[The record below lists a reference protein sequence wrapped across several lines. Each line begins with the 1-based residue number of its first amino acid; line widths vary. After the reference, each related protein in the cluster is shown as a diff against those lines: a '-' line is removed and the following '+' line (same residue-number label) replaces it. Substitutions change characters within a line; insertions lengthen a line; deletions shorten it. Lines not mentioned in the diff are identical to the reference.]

1 LTSKVEEELRKLS
14 VEMRILEQTA
24 ETLQSRI
31 NMVNAA
37 ITDLTYASK
46 TLEGLEKEKEKS
58 ELLIPIGGSSYIRA
72 KLENPDK
79 VIVGMGAGVSVE
91 KTLQEAKEILKKRM
105 DDLEKAR
112 ASLQQQFSQVANRMN
127 QDKERFDVLANELRL
142 KSGLSGLVNKI
153 TTTELKAEN
162 LRPIL
167 AEFKINLIENDVA
180 VPVAERIC
188 EEMEKRLDGVQ
199 VKRLEDRKKIVR
211 ENLREVLLE
220 TMLTNDKIDM
230 LKAIEEKRRR
240 GEPFVIVF
248 VGINGTGKTTT
259 IAKIAN
265 FLTRK
270 GYSVVLACSDTYR
283 AGSIEQL
290 EEHAKRLGV
299 KMVKHKYGAD
309 PAAVAYDTIS
319 HAKAHGI
326 NVVLIDTAGRIQ
338 TNRNLMNE
346 LAKIKRIVKPDLTVL
361 TVDSLT
367 GNDAVM
373 QAEEFQ
379 KSVGID
385 ATILTK
391 VDADVKGGSAISV
404 TYITKKPVLFIGT
417 GQKYEDLEEFK
428 PEKFVSMILR

>member
-1 LTSKVEEELRKLS
+1 
-14 VEMRILEQTA
+14 MF
-24 ETLQSRI
+24 
-31 NMVNAA
+31 
-37 ITDLTYASK
+37 
-46 TLEGLEKEKEKS
+46 EK
-58 ELLIPIGGSSYIRA
+58 
-72 KLENPDK
+72 
-79 VIVGMGAGVSVE
+79 
-91 KTLQEAKEILKKRM
+91 
-105 DDLEKAR
+105 
-112 ASLQQQFSQVANRMN
+112 
-127 QDKERFDVLANELRL
+127 L
-142 KSGLSGLVNKI
+142 KSGLKGLVNKV

-167 AEFKINLIENDVA
+167 SEFKLSLVENDVA
-180 VPVAERIC
+180 FPVAERIC
-188 EEMEKRLDGVQ
+188 DEIEKRLDGVQ
-199 VKRLEDRKKIVR
+199 VKRLEDRKKIVE

-220 TMLTNDKIDM
+220 VMQTNNTIDL
-230 LKAIEEKRRR
+230 LKAVEEKRKK

-259 IAKIAN
+259 IAKVAR
-265 FLTRK
+265 FLNNK

-290 EEHAKRLGV
+290 EEHAKRLGIR
-299 KMVKHKYGAD
+299 MIKHKYGAD
-309 PAAVAYDTIS
+309 PAAVAYDAIS

-346 LAKIKRIVKPDLTVL
+346 LAKIKRIVNPDLTIL

-373 QAEEFQ
+373 QAEEFH
-379 KSVGID
+379 KNVSID

-404 TYITKKPVLFIGT
+404 TYVTKKPILFIGT
-417 GQKYEDLEEFK
+417 GQTYEDLEEFN
-428 PEKFVSMILR
+428 PEKFVNVILK